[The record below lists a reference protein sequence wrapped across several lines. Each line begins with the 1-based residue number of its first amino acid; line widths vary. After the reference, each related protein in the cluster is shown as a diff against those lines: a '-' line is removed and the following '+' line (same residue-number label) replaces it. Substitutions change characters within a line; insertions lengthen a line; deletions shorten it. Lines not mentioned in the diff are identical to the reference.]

1 MQADWNRMI
10 FKADWEAAGQAVV
23 LPNAVIDAM
32 VSEALPDRKR
42 YRWERLGGGCANC
55 SILIR
60 REHEPV
66 YVLRIYLRDQ
76 DAAFREQ
83 QLASRLAPQLP
94 VPQSRFVGVQSG
106 YRFALI
112 DYCRGISLREV
123 LLGNE
128 KQHGDSLLYQAGVLL
143 GQIQTHRFNSAGFF
157 DRELHIVKPEN
168 PTLAAF
174 VDRQLTHPTASAQLS
189 TAQRQRIAT
198 CFSRFAACLPNES
211 PAHLVHGDYDPA
223 NLLVDK
229 SDGAWRITAAL
240 DWEFAFAGS
249 PLWDVANMLRYAHAM
264 PASWASSFVDG
275 LQATCLLPNQ
285 WQVTVHLLNL
295 ASLLDCLCRTEPA
308 RQPRRLQDILTLMN
322 TIISQLSL
330 EA

>member
-1 MQADWNRMI
+1 MI
-10 FKADWEAAGQAVV
+10 FKANWEAAGQSAV
-23 LPNAVIDAM
+23 LSNAVIDAM
-32 VSEALPDRKR
+32 VSEALPDRKSCC
-42 YRWERLGGGCANC
+42 WERLSGGCANN

-60 REHEPV
+60 EASEPV
-66 YVLRIYLRDQ
+66 YVLRIYLRDPE
-76 DAAFREQ
+76 AAFREQ

-94 VPQSRFVGVQSG
+94 VPQSRFVGIQSG

-123 LLGNE
+123 LLGND

-143 GQIQTHRFNSAGFF
+143 GQIQTHQFKSAGFF
-157 DRELHIVKPEN
+157 DRELRIVKPEN
-168 PTLAAF
+168 PTIAAF
-174 VDRQLTHPTASAQLS
+174 VDRQLTHPTALALLS
-189 TAQRQRIAT
+189 TVQRQRISAY
-198 CFSRFAACLPNES
+198 FNHFAAFLPDEH

-229 SDGAWRITAAL
+229 RDGAWHITAVL

-264 PASWASSFVDG
+264 PASWASSFLDG
-275 LQATCLLPNQ
+275 LQATGRLPNQ

-295 ASLLDCLCRTEPA
+295 ASLLDCLCRTDPII
-308 RQPRRLQDILTLMN
+308 QPHRLQDILTLVD
-322 TIISQLSL
+322 TLLGQLSL

>member
-1 MQADWNRMI
+1 MM
-10 FKADWEAAGQAVV
+10 FKVNWEAAGQGIA
-23 LPNAVIDAM
+23 LSNAVIDAM

-42 YRWERLGGGCANC
+42 YRWERLGGGCANS

-60 REHEPV
+60 QEHKPV

-83 QLASRLAPQLP
+83 QLASRLASLLP
-94 VPQSRFVGVQSG
+94 VPQSRFVGFQSG

-123 LLGNE
+123 LLGNQ

-143 GQIQTHRFNSAGFF
+143 GQIQTHRFKSAGFF
-157 DRELHIVKPEN
+157 DRELRIIKPEN
-168 PTLAAF
+168 PTIAAF
-174 VDRQLTHPTASAQLS
+174 VDKQLTHPTALAQLS
-189 TAQRQRIAT
+189 TVQRQRIAA
-198 CFSRFAACLPNES
+198 CFIRFVACLPNEY

-229 SDGAWRITAAL
+229 MDGAWRITAIL

-264 PASWASSFVDG
+264 PVSWVSSFVGG
-275 LQATCLLPNQ
+275 LQATCLLPDQ
-285 WQVTVHLLNL
+285 WQVTIRLLNL
-295 ASLLDCLCRTEPA
+295 ASLLDCLCRTDPV
-308 RQPRRLQDILTLMN
+308 RQPRRLHDILTLMD
-322 TIISQLSL
+322 TLIGQLSL
-330 EA
+330 D